1 LNHLITLTAMRVRLA
16 LRNKMFFFF
25 SIVMPFGFFFLWLGV
40 FAKGIPAACA
50 FYLGPVLALN
60 VMGSFWGLSATLV
73 MFREQGIL
81 RRFHV
86 APVTAADMLGS
97 SVIANFA
104 LTLPTV
110 FAELVLARL
119 VFHVHTLSNIPGIL
133 LLVAV
138 GTVSFGSLGLVV
150 ASITNTMQE
159 TQVLNQLLWLPLIFL
174 SGATLPL
181 AYLNT
186 TVQRVGLFLPATYLV
201 NALQQTIVYSA
212 TPTSRY
218 VEIVSLTCWALLTFF
233 LSVQLFRWEPEAKIP
248 RRAKL
253 YVAAT
258 AIPFLLLGIV
268 ENRSDRVLREAA
280 DAFLSMTGA
289 PRSSSPPNSS
299 PDAKSRP
306 SSSTTSSGAGEGS
319 NDHK

>member
-1 LNHLITLTAMRVRLA
+1 MRVRLA

-25 SIVMPFGFFFLWLGV
+25 SIVMPLGFFFLYSAV
-40 FAKGIPAACA
+40 FAKSVPRDVQ
-50 FYLGPVLALN
+50 FLLGPVLGLN

-110 FAELVLARL
+110 LAELLFARL
-119 VFHVHTLSNIPGIL
+119 IFHVHTLSSLPGIL
-133 LLVAV
+133 ILVAV
-138 GTVSFGSLGLVV
+138 GTVSFGSLGLVI
-150 ASITNTMQE
+150 ASVTNTMQE
-159 TQVLNQLLWLPLIFL
+159 TQILNQLLWLPLIFL
-174 SGATLPL
+174 SGATIPL

-201 NALQQTIVYSA
+201 NALQQTVVYSA
-212 TPTSRY
+212 SPASRY
-218 VEIVSLTCWALLTFF
+218 VEIASLTCWALLTFF
-233 LSVQLFRWEPEAKIP
+233 LSAQLFRWEPEAKIP

-268 ENRSDRVLREAA
+268 ENRSDRVLREAR
-280 DAFLSMTGA
+280 DAFISLTGT
-289 PRSSSPPNSS
+289 PRSSSSPNAR
-299 PDAKSRP
+299 PGP
-306 SSSTTSSGAGEGS
+306 SSANASSSSSERGD
-319 NDHK
+319 DHK